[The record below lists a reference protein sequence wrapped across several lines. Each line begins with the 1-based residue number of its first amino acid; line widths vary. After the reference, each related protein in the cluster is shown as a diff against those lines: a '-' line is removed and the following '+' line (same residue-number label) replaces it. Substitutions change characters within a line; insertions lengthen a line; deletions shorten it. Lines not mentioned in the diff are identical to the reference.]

1 MNVYLDTSAF
11 LAILDADDENHAAAK
26 KIWENLLTSGV
37 PMICSSY
44 VLVETYA
51 LVQRR
56 LGMEA
61 LRVFHEDILP
71 LLQVEW
77 IDAELHQWG
86 ANAVLTA
93 NRRNLSLVDAVSFAV
108 MRKLGIKKAFAF
120 DRNFLEQG
128 FENISQ

>member
-1 MNVYLDTSAF
+1 
-11 LAILDADDENHAAAK
+11 
-26 KIWENLLTSGV
+26 
-37 PMICSSY
+37 MICSSY

-51 LVQRR
+51 LVQWR

-61 LRVFHEDILP
+61 LRVFHEDMLP

-86 ANAVLTA
+86 TNAILTA

-108 MRKLGIKKAFAF
+108 MRKLGIKKAFAI
-120 DRNFLEQG
+120 DRHFLEQG
-128 FENISQ
+128 FENICER